1 MTKVSRGGFRTSK
14 RSGFLAGMTL
24 FAAASFLYLNFEP
37 APAGADRK
45 HRRVDL
51 TRLAASIESSPKPAT
66 PAANAPVPLPPSA
79 PSASAAPIAGQ
90 KAVIVATPAV
100 QGPNEFDRMAML
112 MNLILLEQ
120 GRRRL
125 ADIPDYTCTFF
136 KQERVGTELS
146 EGQIMEL
153 KMRHK
158 PFSVYMKWLNGEK
171 GRELLYVDG
180 EQDGKMIVHP
190 GGWKSRL
197 VPPLKLEP
205 DSSLAMSESR
215 HPVTMLGLL
224 KLSDEIITRRKSEI
238 ERKCPIRCQFLE
250 NETAN
255 ERPCYCFVSTY
266 LDRKTSEEYRK
277 SIQYIDREWLLPI
290 CVKNFVWPE
299 ANQKFDNDG
308 ALDEATLVEHYAYT
322 ELQFNQQLANDDFDR
337 ANKSYNFRR

>member
-1 MTKVSRGGFRTSK
+1 MLRVWRRGFLSSSK
-14 RSGFLAGMTL
+14 RSGFLAGLTL
-24 FAAASFLYLNFEP
+24 FSATAFLYLNFEP

-45 HRRVDL
+45 HRKLDVA
-51 TRLAASIESSPKPAT
+51 RLANRIESVPKPAVEPVVPAPLA
-66 PAANAPVPLPPSA
+66 PAAP
-79 PSASAAPIAGQ
+79 GQ
-90 KAVIVATPAV
+90 KVVVQQAT
-100 QGPNEFDRMAML
+100 EFDRMALL
-112 MNLILLEQ
+112 MNMILVEQ

-125 ADIPDYTCTFF
+125 ADVSDYTCTFF
-136 KQERVGTELS
+136 KQERLGSELGD
-146 EGQIMEL
+146 GQIMEL

-171 GRELLYVDG
+171 GRELLFVDG
-180 EQDGKMIVHP
+180 ELDNKMLVHP
-190 GGWKSRL
+190 GGWKSRI
-197 VPPLKLEP
+197 VPAIKLEP

-215 HPVTMLGLL
+215 HPVTMVGLL

-238 ERKCPIRCQFLE
+238 ERKCPIRCQFIE

-255 ERPCYCFVSTY
+255 DRPCYCFVSTY

-290 CVKNFVWPE
+290 CVKNFSWPE
-299 ANQKFDNDG
+299 GKQTFANDG

>member
-1 MTKVSRGGFRTSK
+1 MKRVWRGGFSSSK
-14 RSGFLAGMTL
+14 RSGFLAALTV
-24 FAAASFLYLNFEP
+24 FAAVTFLYLNFEP

-45 HRRVDL
+45 HRKLDL
-51 TRLAASIESSPKPAT
+51 TRLALAIQSPKPEPQAT
-66 PAANAPVPLPPSA
+66 VPAPVNSP
-79 PSASAAPIAGQ
+79 AGSP
-90 KAVIVATPAV
+90 KTVV
-100 QGPNEFDRMAML
+100 QTSTEFDRMAML
-112 MNLILLEQ
+112 MNMILLEQ

-125 ADIPDYTCTFF
+125 TDTTTDYTCTFY
-136 KQERVGTELS
+136 KQERLGSELS

-180 EQDGKMIVHP
+180 EQDNKMIVHP
-190 GGWKSRL
+190 GGWKARI
-197 VPPLKLEP
+197 VPSIKLEP
-205 DSSLAMSESR
+205 DSSLALSESR
-215 HPVTMLGLL
+215 HPVTMVGLI
-224 KLSDEIITRRKSEI
+224 KLSDEIIARRKNEL
-238 ERKCPIRCQFLE
+238 EHKCPIRCQLIE

-255 ERPCYCFVSTY
+255 DRPCYCFVSVY

-290 CVKNFVWPE
+290 CVKNFAWPE
-299 ANQKFDNDG
+299 AKQAFANDS
-308 ALDEATLVEHYAYT
+308 ALDEATLIEHYAYT

>member
-1 MTKVSRGGFRTSK
+1 MMRVWRGGSRSSK
-14 RSGFLAGMTL
+14 RSGFLAALTF
-24 FAAASFLYLNFEP
+24 FAAPAFLYLNFEP

-45 HRRVDL
+45 HRKVDI
-51 TRLAASIESSPKPAT
+51 TRLVTSIEAVPKPA
-66 PAANAPVPLPPSA
+66 
-79 PSASAAPIAGQ
+79 
-90 KAVIVATPAV
+90 ATPV
-100 QGPNEFDRMAML
+100 VSTPVNGPADAKKATVAAGPSEFDRIAML
-112 MNLILLEQ
+112 MNLVLLEQ

-125 ADIPDYTCTFF
+125 ADVPDYTCTFF
-136 KQERVGTELS
+136 KQERLGTELS
-146 EGQIMEL
+146 DGQIMEL

-180 EQDGKMIVHP
+180 EQDNKMIVHP
-190 GGWKSRL
+190 GGWKSRI
-197 VPPLKLEP
+197 VPAIKLEP
-205 DSSLAMSESR
+205 DSSLALAESR
-215 HPVTMLGLL
+215 HPVTMVGLL

-238 ERKCPIRCQFLE
+238 ERKCPLRVQFLE

-255 ERPCYCFVSTY
+255 DRPCYCFVATY

-290 CVKNFVWPE
+290 CVKNFAWPD
-299 ANQKFDNDG
+299 ASQKFANDG

-322 ELQFNQQLANDDFDR
+322 ELQLNQQLANDDFDR

>member
-1 MTKVSRGGFRTSK
+1 MKRVWRSGSLNSPK

-24 FAAASFLYLNFEP
+24 FSAVTFLYLNFEP
-37 APAGADRK
+37 APAGSERK
-45 HRRVDL
+45 HRKLDL
-51 TRLAASIESSPKPAT
+51 VRMAATIESVPRPAT
-66 PAANAPVPLPPSA
+66 QVVPEPVNPST
-79 PSASAAPIAGQ
+79 PST
-90 KAVIVATPAV
+90 KTVA
-100 QGPNEFDRMAML
+100 QGPTDLDRMALL
-112 MNLILLEQ
+112 MNMVLLEQ

-125 ADIPDYTCTFF
+125 SETTDYTCTFY
-136 KQERVGTELS
+136 KQERLGADLS
-146 EGQIMEL
+146 EGTFMEL

-158 PFSVYMKWLNGEK
+158 PFSVYMKWLSGEK

-180 EQDGKMIVHP
+180 EQDNKMLVHP

-197 VPPLKLEP
+197 VPPIKLEP

-224 KLSDEIITRRKSEI
+224 KLSDEIILRRKNEL
-238 ERKCPIRCQFLE
+238 EHKCPIRCQFNE

-255 ERPCYCFVSTY
+255 DRPCYCFVSVY

-277 SIQYIDREWLLPI
+277 SIQYIDRECLLPI
-290 CVKNFVWPE
+290 CVKNFAWPDGKQTF
-299 ANQKFDNDG
+299 ANDA
-308 ALDEATLVEHYAYT
+308 ALDEATLIEHYAYS

>member
-1 MTKVSRGGFRTSK
+1 MMRVRRGSSRSSK

-24 FAAASFLYLNFEP
+24 FAAVAFLYLNFEP

-45 HRRVDL
+45 HRRVDI
-51 TRLAASIESSPKPAT
+51 TRLTARIEAPPKPAT
-66 PAANAPVPLPPSA
+66 PVVPAAVTPPA
-79 PSASAAPIAGQ
+79 AGQ
-90 KAVIVATPAV
+90 KTVAAP
-100 QGPNEFDRMAML
+100 QGPTEFDRIAML
-112 MNLILLEQ
+112 MNMILLEQ

-125 ADIPDYTCTFF
+125 ADAPDYTCTFF
-136 KQERVGTELS
+136 KQERLGTELS

-180 EQDGKMIVHP
+180 EQDNKMIVHP
-190 GGWKSRL
+190 GGWKARI
-197 VPPLKLEP
+197 VPSIKLEP

-215 HPVTMLGLL
+215 HPVTMVGLL
-224 KLSDEIITRRKSEI
+224 KLSDEIVTRRKNEI
-238 ERKCPIRCQFLE
+238 EHKCPVRCQFIE

-290 CVKNFVWPE
+290 CVKNFAWPE
-299 ANQKFDNDG
+299 AKQTFANDG

-337 ANKSYNFRR
+337 ANKAYNFRR